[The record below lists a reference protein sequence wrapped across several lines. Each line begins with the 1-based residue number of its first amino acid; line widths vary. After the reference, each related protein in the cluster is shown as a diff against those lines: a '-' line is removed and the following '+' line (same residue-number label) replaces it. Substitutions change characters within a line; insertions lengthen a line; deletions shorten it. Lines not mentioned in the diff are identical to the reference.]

1 MPSRCRLIPLLAQ
14 RPGQR
19 GIPPTLRDWLLTCP
33 TTPYVSAI
41 AADAAQAGLLDL
53 PDAAARAIA
62 IAVRL
67 SYIAPKL
74 RLNRSRAKHI
84 HHHVERLLLRRGRA
98 CELEVVGD
106 TLVLIGAIGPG
117 VAISGSRRW
126 AELHVRADV
135 PHTVVTAMKG
145 RGLDEI
151 FGSRPLPFERYTV
164 ARAELDDRRVRVR
177 CAMPRMPLALALATV
192 AISRECE
199 AQGDPDPAPRR

>member
-14 RPGQR
+14 GSGQR
-19 GIPPTLRDWLLTCP
+19 GIPSALRDWLLTCP

-41 AADAAQAGLLDL
+41 AADAAQAGLLNL

-67 SYIAPKL
+67 SYIAPRL
-74 RLNRSRAKHI
+74 RLNRLRAKHV
-84 HHHVERLLLRRGRA
+84 HHHVERVLVRRGRA

-117 VAISGSRRW
+117 VAISGNRRW
-126 AELHVRADV
+126 AELHARTNI
-135 PHTVVTAMKG
+135 PQTVVTAMTG

-151 FGSRPLPFERYTV
+151 FGSRPLPLERYTV
-164 ARAELDDRRVRVR
+164 ARAERDDFGVRVR
-177 CAMPRMPLALALATV
+177 CAMPRIRLALALAMTPP
-192 AISRECE
+192 SRECE
-199 AQGDPDPAPRR
+199 AREDPDPASRP